1 MAPVPPPDSPLS
13 FEEPSDQDEWQLIEE
28 SSSED
33 ESDEE
38 RLRRMSNHDLKTAP
52 IFTRE
57 ALALLSSKSKISAQY
72 GVLGKTIGIYDTDK
86 VYAPADPRLYI
97 NTNAPFS
104 AIICG
109 VQGSGKSHTLGA
121 ILESMLIPRF
131 SPIGQLNKPLC
142 GLVLHY
148 GEGGQGAL
156 PNEAAWLCYSQSS
169 LVTGPPVKVYVSH
182 SSLNTMRKVYAPLG
196 DKVVVEPL
204 YFKRKELDAHAVL
217 SMMAIGS
224 SESAP
229 LYMQIILSILRDL
242 GENYDFK
249 TFTKQLD
256 KQKEKFNP
264 AQVSGLEQ
272 RMSLLTSFLEPTSA
286 NGKTSSSQSSR
297 FAAGQLTIVDL
308 SDPFLD
314 EGAACGLFDIIIR
327 LFVRAEVNTGK
338 VLVVDEAHKYLS
350 PNRSASGLTKT
361 LLRLIRQQ
369 RHLAMR
375 VLISTQEPTVV
386 PKTVLD
392 LCSVTILHRFT
403 SPSWWAHLI
412 QHVSAD
418 FSKSDA
424 FDQVVKLQTGQAL
437 IMAPSGLGVF
447 SDVREVPS
455 TGTSGASKKVPSS
468 KTVGHIGRR
477 YVIMKTRRRVTAD
490 GGASILAVS

>member
-1 MAPVPPPDSPLS
+1 MVRAPPPDSPSPVLS
-13 FEEPSDQDEWQLIEE
+13 EEADEWQLIED
-28 SSSED
+28 SSSDD

-38 RLRRMSNHDLKTAP
+38 KLRKMSNHDLKTAP
-52 IFTRE
+52 IFMRE

-72 GVLGKTIGIYDTDK
+72 GVLGKTIGIYDSDR
-86 VYAPADPRLYI
+86 VYTPSDPRLYI

-121 ILESMLIPRF
+121 ILESMLISRF
-131 SPIGQLNKPLC
+131 SPIGQLNRPLC

-148 GEGGQGAL
+148 GEAGHGAL
-156 PNEAAWLCYSQSS
+156 PNEAAWLCTSESS
-169 LVTGPPVKVYVSH
+169 LVKGPPVKVYVSH

-196 DKVVVEPL
+196 SKVVVEPL
-204 YFKRKELDAHAVL
+204 YFKRKELDSHAVL

-229 LYMQIILSILRDL
+229 LYMQIILTILREL

-249 TFTKQLD
+249 TFEKQLE
-256 KQKEKFNP
+256 KQREKFNP
-264 AQVSGLEQ
+264 AQQTGLEQ
-272 RMSLLTSFLEPTSA
+272 RMSLLTSFLEPPGLT
-286 NGKTSSSQSSR
+286 KSSTQDR
-297 FAAGQLTIVDL
+297 FAPGQLTIVDL

-403 SPSWWAHLI
+403 SPAWWQHLI

-437 IMAPSGLGVF
+437 ILAPSGLGVF
-447 SDVREVPS
+447 PDSPTPEPGSEEKQTKGVNGGNGGPIVQTPMEEPLFSLRVDI
-455 TGTSGASKKVPSS
+455 SS
-468 KTVGHIGRR
+468 SYPLNCDLVN
-477 YVIMKTRRRVTAD
+477 Y
-490 GGASILAVS
+490 